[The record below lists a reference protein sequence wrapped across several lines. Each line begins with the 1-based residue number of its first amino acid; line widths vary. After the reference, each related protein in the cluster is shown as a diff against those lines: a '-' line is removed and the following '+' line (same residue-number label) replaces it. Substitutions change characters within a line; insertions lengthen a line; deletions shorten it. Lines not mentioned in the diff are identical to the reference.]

1 MTKRTFAS
9 RVFLPRV
16 FLGGALAGSSTPVI
30 AKVGCVKAMAVYQS
44 GVSPEGAAMA
54 VYQSGVSPDGTAR
67 VQLGTYQSGMVAGQ
81 GACRD

>member
-1 MTKRTFAS
+1 MTKRTLAS

-16 FLGGALAGSSTPVI
+16 FSGRALAGSDAPVVV
-30 AKVGCVKAMAVYQS
+30 KVGCVK
-44 GVSPEGAAMA
+44 AMA